1 MKKQIKNPLREA
13 RLKEGLTQQEFAQLL
28 KQEGLLG
35 SELRQAVRQIEK
47 QTGFQRICMQLA
59 VLGYELKLVKS
70 E

>member
-1 MKKQIKNPLREA
+1 MKKKIKNPLREA

-28 KQEGLLG
+28 KREGLLG